1 MREFTSLYSDLE
13 QTLTMADWHR
23 HRDAEQQRLHDKK
36 EGTMNRE
43 KPVEKIE
50 ESILSVGDRV
60 KVDNPV
66 WQSSPGKVVRLHHTG
81 EIVVRHDSNGAEH
94 HHSPQDIKKA

>member
-1 MREFTSLYSDLE
+1 MNAHER
-13 QTLTMADWHR
+13 QTP
-23 HRDAEQQRLHDKK
+23 
-36 EGTMNRE
+36 MNE
-43 KPVEKIE
+43 AN
-50 ESILSVGDRV
+50 ILSVGDRV